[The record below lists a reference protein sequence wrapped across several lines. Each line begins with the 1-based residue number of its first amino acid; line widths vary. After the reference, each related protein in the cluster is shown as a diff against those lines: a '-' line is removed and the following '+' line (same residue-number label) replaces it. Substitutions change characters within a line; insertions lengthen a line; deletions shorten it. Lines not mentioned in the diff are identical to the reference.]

1 MFKTFCAYLT
11 ICSLVTS
18 QLYAPPP
25 RTEKEL
31 TNMATASSARSSQ
44 SSETDSVGT
53 DIPRVKTNE
62 NHFADMKSALGR
74 IEGCIEPLPNMK
86 SALTRIEHD
95 LERGR
100 RDHSNQHFYSSLC
113 HGITIFVIIT
123 VTTMWYYVINSKL
136 LTLQTKV
143 DELTRQIN
151 NH

>member
-1 MFKTFCAYLT
+1 MFKTFCAYLA

-25 RTEKEL
+25 KTEKES

-53 DIPRVKTNE
+53 DIPRVKTNK
-62 NHFADMKSALGR
+62 NHFADMKSALTR
-74 IEGCIEPLPNMK
+74 IEGCIEHLPNMK
-86 SALTRIEHD
+86 NALARVEHD
-95 LERGR
+95 LEQGR
-100 RDHSNQHFYSSLC
+100 RDHPNQHFYSSVR
-113 HGITIFVIIT
+113 HGITIFIIIA
-123 VTTMWYYVINSKL
+123 VTTMWYFVINSKL
-136 LTLQTKV
+136 FTLQTKV